1 MDFKWLNG
9 QQFNH
14 QICLVVLNMIVLVIN
29 YHLVNK
35 NPNILALAF
44 KPFSKPK
51 GGKNIAQ
58 LMMITTFYQRC
69 TQLSVNF
76 TQNQHFA
83 GQCILNYCQFIH
95 PRKKKNALI
104 FSLTL
109 TKIQILRFYT
119 RHDTSNTAN
128 LKLLFLQDKN

>member
-44 KPFSKPK
+44 EPFSKPK

-58 LMMITTFYQRC
+58 LMMVTTFYQRC
-69 TQLSVNF
+69 TQLSVNS

-83 GQCILNYCQFIH
+83 GQCILNYSQLIH

-109 TKIQILRFYT
+109 TKIQILRLYT
-119 RHDTSNTAN
+119 SHNTSNTAN
-128 LKLLFLQDKN
+128 LGLLFLQDKN